1 MRHWIKTL
9 GIVGGLGLLGSGL
22 LGCEVLSQHSAPL
35 TSTSQAQTSTSQTS
49 TSETQPSPNNDR
61 ENNALQAEPLQAQPS
76 TNDNQKSSAPQAES
90 QQVQPS
96 TQVQSSTKD
105 YQKNNVLEVGSL
117 SELKGDTTCQ
127 GTGGTL
133 VYAETQHYQVYIC
146 GDKNDRLQPRYYR
159 SRDRVGSGGINLEA
173 KTYDPRQMRYFEF
186 KNNGYSYI
194 LQMPSEQIPDPELN
208 VELPNG
214 KLIGEKVLRYLAR
227 P

>member
-1 MRHWIKTL
+1 MKHWIKTL
-9 GIVGGLGLLGSGL
+9 GIVGGFGLLGSGL
-22 LGCEVLSQHSAPL
+22 LGCEVLSQHSVPL
-35 TSTSQAQTSTSQTS
+35 TSTSQATTSQTN
-49 TSETQPSPNNDR
+49 TPQTQPSPNTDQ
-61 ENNALQAEPLQAQPS
+61 ENNALQTEPLEAQPNTNNHQKSSAPQAEPLQAQPS
-76 TNDNQKSSAPQAES
+76 T
-90 QQVQPS
+90 QVHPR
-96 TQVQSSTKD
+96 TKD
-105 YQKNNVLEVGSL
+105 YQKSGVLEVGSL

-133 VYAETQHYQVYIC
+133 VYAETRNYQVYIC
-146 GDKNDRLQPRYYR
+146 GDKDDRLQPRYYR
-159 SRDRVGSGGINLEA
+159 SRNRDGSGGINLEA

-194 LQMPSEQIPDPELN
+194 LQIPSGQIPDPELN

>member
-9 GIVGGLGLLGSGL
+9 GIISGFGFIGFGL
-22 LGCEVLSQHSAPL
+22 LGCELLSQRSVSLPNSSQ
-35 TSTSQAQTSTSQTS
+35 TNTSQTETPQASTLQTSTSQTDAPQTAIS
-49 TSETQPSPNNDR
+49 QTQPSPKDDQ
-61 ENNALQAEPLQAQPS
+61 ESNAPQAEPLQAQP
-76 TNDNQKSSAPQAES
+76 N
-90 QQVQPS
+90 
-96 TQVQSSTKD
+96 TKD
-105 YQKNNVLEVGSL
+105 YQKSSVLQVGSL

-133 VYAETQHYQVYIC
+133 VYAETQNYRVYIC
-146 GDKNDRLQPRYYR
+146 GDRNNRLQPRYYR
-159 SRDRVGSGGINLEA
+159 SRDRDGSGGINLEA

-194 LQMPSEQIPDPELN
+194 LQMPSGQIPDPELN

-214 KLIGEKVLRYLAR
+214 KLVGEKVLRYLAR